1 MRDSNI
7 KHLCFQKQENSLWAE
22 ELVRK
27 DGSPDLAAVGMQN
40 VELQKEG
47 WVCFSKEEFAN

>member
-7 KHLCFQKQENSLWAE
+7 KHLCFQKEENSLWAE

-27 DGSPDLAAVGMQN
+27 DGSPDLDAVGMQN